1 MAKVIV
7 FFMILF
13 LCCCSV
19 SAVDDATLETVSG
32 ELHDGLSIE
41 SSNSSHAYAG
51 TVYAA
56 VEDSN
61 LSADSKEDDFGSS
74 YDSGLSAGDVEVLG
88 VVDASG
94 LSAGDVEVLGAG
106 DVYFDAS
113 VASDGDGSQSNPY
126 KTLSSSRL
134 SGYSNYHFAPGN
146 YTISSDVSSTFSTSA
161 INFIGTN
168 PQTTIIKYTGSGT
181 FLESSSGISFT
192 GITLKSV
199 SIRTS
204 GSINAT
210 NTIFDGGTAEVE
222 DEDGYKFGNSYGG
235 AVKITGT
242 GSSFYDELSQ
252 IWGTNST
259 RKIIFENCEFINN
272 YAAYGGAFYISH
284 VNATFKGCKF
294 SKNHADNGGGS
305 ILAVDGANVNI
316 TGCEFEEDYSFL
328 DAGGSVHIRNASASI
343 ADTNFTS
350 CRAGL
355 GSAVASLNSNVSV
368 NNIHARGNNATFEG
382 GAIFAMFGSLSVKNS
397 EFSQNYA
404 QYGGAIFA
412 NNLTSFE
419 AVNSRFVS
427 NIAAFQ
433 AGAVYAYADLSNV
446 ESGNSYVSNEA
457 LKDEDYYASDLFE
470 IFIGSDDYDMIQ
482 YNSSYEGVLPS
493 RFDLRDYNAVT
504 SLKEQANSGNC
515 WAFATISTLESAIKK
530 ATGLEYD
537 LSEGYLK
544 NLAQMYSD
552 FGWPYETNNGGL
564 YPMALSVLVNW
575 AAPVNES
582 ADATDDWDVISPL
595 LNSQVHVQNI
605 LFLQR
610 SSYTDNDIIKKA
622 IMDYGAVATQICM
635 QFSSSYINGGSYYY
649 YGNESTNHAIT
660 IIGWDDNYSKSNFVK
675 TPPGNGAWIVKN
687 SYGTRWGNSG
697 FGYVSYYD
705 TRFAEI
711 NDQEYTFAFILNDTI
726 RFNRNYQYDVGGKTD
741 YFMNGA
747 DTLYYK
753 NVFTS
758 AGNDLLSAF
767 STYFN
772 SSSDW
777 TANIIV
783 NGDTVLTQSGSSVPG
798 YFTINL
804 NEQIPLKIGDVFE
817 IALKVHSQGITSF
830 PISEGVATSK
840 RFYKPGVSFVSFDGS
855 SWIDLY
861 DYSYT
866 YHPDQDDGHYYS
878 SQVACIKAFTSQG
891 VHEVLNTTLEIFSF
905 NNTALT
911 LSVKDQN
918 GENINFGS
926 VEFVIDEKSYSAKV
940 TSGLAT
946 VDLYL
951 KHGSHNILAE
961 YVENSFYHTANL
973 SKNIEVGKEDLA
985 FAINASDIS
994 YPEDL
999 NLVFYLRN
1007 GANESIQN
1015 IPIIVSCNNQTFTV
1029 LDNQLKI
1036 SGLAPSSYTIKAS
1049 ISESEDYNAQIIHK
1063 TINVFKITS
1072 GLKLEVPE
1080 VKIGNSIFIK
1090 AILPGVDGRIA
1101 VKLNGGNYSINLI
1114 GGEGNITIE
1123 EVLAEGSYTVTA
1135 EFSGNDY
1142 CNPINSSAVLKVVK
1156 HVPEISVVS
1165 NDPLVGDDAQII
1177 VNLPG
1182 DAASGV
1188 LLIIDNKTYSKDP
1201 VGGMVN
1207 FTIGDL
1213 ELGNHG
1219 YVVIFEGDAKYA
1231 ALNVTGVLNV
1241 ASKPREEVD
1250 AVLAYEN
1257 ITEGETAVI
1266 SVDIPSSVTQALT
1279 LSINSQ
1285 NYTSIP
1291 INGKVIFKVSDL
1303 TDGTYP
1309 FSISFKGNS
1318 DYTPFF
1324 LNGALKVSPDPAN
1337 KNYSISLSNVEK
1349 YFRGNEKL
1357 EIFVEGAEFLD
1368 VSIRID
1374 NESYIET
1381 TDENGFIYLD
1391 VSSLSAGEHE
1401 ILISIPDTNSSTR
1414 LKITVATSI
1423 EANDMKR
1430 AYLSE
1435 KDFEAR
1441 FYDADGGLL
1450 INETVLFSING
1461 VDYYFKT
1468 NDYGYVKFSRKL
1480 PVGEYEVNIM
1490 NPRTGE
1496 SVVKRLSIVKRIS
1509 NNKNIAMDYDDG
1521 TLYKIRVYSDD
1532 SCAAAAGE
1540 KVKISVGGRSVFV
1553 LTDKNGYASYKINL
1567 KPGTYTI
1574 SAEYRNVKVSNKVV
1588 VKSILKTKNIS
1599 KKKAKKIKFTA
1610 VLKNSKGKALA
1621 GKKITFKVNKKKY
1634 TAKTNKKGL
1643 ATIKIKNLKVG
1654 KYAIYTYYKAICQ
1667 KNKIKIKK

>member
-1 MAKVIV
+1 M
-7 FFMILF
+7 
-13 LCCCSV
+13 
-19 SAVDDATLETVSG
+19 
-32 ELHDGLSIE
+32 
-41 SSNSSHAYAG
+41 
-51 TVYAA
+51 
-56 VEDSN
+56 
-61 LSADSKEDDFGSS
+61 
-74 YDSGLSAGDVEVLG
+74 
-88 VVDASG
+88 
-94 LSAGDVEVLGAG
+94 
-106 DVYFDAS
+106 
-113 VASDGDGSQSNPY
+113 
-126 KTLSSSRL
+126 
-134 SGYSNYHFAPGN
+134 
-146 YTISSDVSSTFSTSA
+146 
-161 INFIGTN
+161 
-168 PQTTIIKYTGSGT
+168 
-181 FLESSSGISFT
+181 
-192 GITLKSV
+192 
-199 SIRTS
+199 
-204 GSINAT
+204 
-210 NTIFDGGTAEVE
+210 
-222 DEDGYKFGNSYGG
+222 
-235 AVKITGT
+235 
-242 GSSFYDELSQ
+242 
-252 IWGTNST
+252 
-259 RKIIFENCEFINN
+259 
-272 YAAYGGAFYISH
+272 
-284 VNATFKGCKF
+284 
-294 SKNHADNGGGS
+294 
-305 ILAVDGANVNI
+305 
-316 TGCEFEEDYSFL
+316 
-328 DAGGSVHIRNASASI
+328 DAGGSIHIRNASASI

-368 NNIHARGNNATFEG
+368 NNIHARENNATFEG

-419 AVNSRFVS
+419 AVNSRFTS

-446 ESGNSYVSNEA
+446 ESGNTYLSNEA

-482 YNSSYEGVLPS
+482 YNSSYEGVIPS

-544 NLAQMYSD
+544 NFAQMYSD

-564 YPMALSVLVNW
+564 FPMALSVLVNW

-582 ADATDDWDVISPL
+582 ADPTDDWDVISPL

-635 QFSSSYINGGSYYY
+635 KFSSSYINGGSYYY

-660 IIGWDDNYSKSNFVK
+660 IIGWDDNYSKSNFVQ
-675 TPPGNGAWIVKN
+675 TPAGNGAWIVKN

-705 TRFAEI
+705 TRFAQI

-758 AGNDLLSAF
+758 AGNDMLSAF

-830 PISEGVATSK
+830 PISEAVATSK
-840 RFYKPGVSFVSFDGS
+840 CFYKPGVSFVSFDGS
-855 SWIDLY
+855 NWIDLY

-891 VHEVLNTTLEIFSF
+891 VHEVLNATLEIFSF

-940 TSGLAT
+940 SSGLAT

-951 KHGSHNILAE
+951 KHGPHSILAE
-961 YVENSFYHTANL
+961 YVENSYYHAAHL
-973 SKNIEVGKEDLA
+973 SQNIEVGKEDLE
-985 FAINASDIS
+985 FTINASDIS

-999 NLVFYLRN
+999 NLAFYLTN

-1015 IPIIVSCNNQTFTV
+1015 IPIIVSCNNQTFAV
-1029 LDNQLKI
+1029 LNNQLKI
-1036 SGLAPSSYTIKAS
+1036 SGLTPATYTIKAS
-1049 ISESEDYNAQIIHK
+1049 INESEDYNAQIIHK
-1063 TINVFKITS
+1063 TINVFKIA
-1072 GLKLEVPE
+1072 GDLRLEVPE
-1080 VKIGNSIFIK
+1080 VKIGNQIFIK
-1090 AILPGVDGRIA
+1090 ALLPGVDGSIA
-1101 VKLNGGNYSINLI
+1101 VKLRGGDYSISLI

-1123 EVLAEGSYTVTA
+1123 EVLSEGSYPVTA

-1142 CNPINSSAVLKVVK
+1142 YNPVNSSAVLKVIK

-1177 VNLPG
+1177 VNLPE

-1188 LLIIDNKTYSKDP
+1188 SLIIDNRTYSKDP
-1201 VGGMVN
+1201 AGGMAN

-1213 ELGNHG
+1213 ELGSHG

-1241 ASKPREEVD
+1241 ASKPREDAD
-1250 AVLAYEN
+1250 AVLSYEN

-1266 SVDIPSSVTQALT
+1266 SIDIPSNVTQALT

-1285 NYTSIP
+1285 NHTSIP
-1291 INGKVIFKVSDL
+1291 ISGKVIFKVSDL
-1303 TDGTYP
+1303 ADGIYP

-1318 DYTPFF
+1318 DYNPFS
-1324 LNGALKVSPDPAN
+1324 LNGTLKVSPDPAN
-1337 KNYSISLSNVEK
+1337 KNYSIRAFNVEK
-1349 YFRGNEKL
+1349 YVGSNEKL
-1357 EIFVEGAEFLD
+1357 AVFVEDAECLD
-1368 VSIRID
+1368 VFIRID
-1374 NESYIET
+1374 NESYVKT
-1381 TDENGFIYLD
+1381 TDEDGFIYLD
-1391 VSSLSAGEHE
+1391 VSSLNAGEHE
-1401 ILISIPDTNSSTR
+1401 VLISIPGTDSSAS
-1414 LKITVATSI
+1414 LKFIVLPTI
-1423 EANDMKR
+1423 EANDMSR
-1430 AYLSE
+1430 AYLSG

-1441 FYDADGGLL
+1441 FYDSDGSLL
-1450 INETVLFSING
+1450 SNETVSFSIDG
-1461 VDYYFKT
+1461 VAYYLKT
-1468 NDYGYVKFSRKL
+1468 NDYGYVKFNRKL
-1480 PVGEYEVNIM
+1480 PVGEYEVNIL

-1496 SVVKRLSIVKRIS
+1496 SAVKKLTIVKRIS
-1509 NNKNIAMDYDDG
+1509 DNKNISMDYEDG
-1521 TLYKIRVYSDD
+1521 TSYKIRVYSDD
-1532 SCAAAAGE
+1532 SCSAAAGE
-1540 KVKISVGGRSVFV
+1540 KVKITVGGGTVFV
-1553 LTDKNGYASYKINL
+1553 LTDKNGYASYKIHL

-1574 SAEYRNVKVSNKVV
+1574 TAEYRNVKVSNKVI

-1599 KKKAKKIKFTA
+1599 KKKAKKIKFSAT
-1610 VLKNSKGKALA
+1610 LKNSKGKALA
-1621 GKKITFKVNKKKY
+1621 GKKITFKINKKKY
-1634 TAKTNKKGL
+1634 TAKTNKKGV

-1654 KYAIYTYYKAICQ
+1654 KYAIYTYYNGLCQ
-1667 KNKIKIKK
+1667 KNKIKIRK

>member
-1 MAKVIV
+1 MAKAII
-7 FFMILF
+7 FFMMLF

-19 SAVDDATLETVSG
+19 SAIDDTNLETVSG
-32 ELHDGLSIE
+32 ELQEELAVE
-41 SSNSSHAYAG
+41 SLDSWHAYAG
-51 TVYAA
+51 TVD
-56 VEDSN
+56 VTIEDSN
-61 LSADSKEDDFGSS
+61 LSEDNKEDKLASQ
-74 YDSGLSAGDVEVLG
+74 
-88 VVDASG
+88 DAFY
-94 LSAGDVEVLGAG
+94 LSAGDVEVLGAS

-113 VASDGDGSQSNPY
+113 IASDGDGSQSNPY

-134 SGYSNYHFAPGN
+134 SGYSNCYFAPGN
-146 YTISSDVSSTFSTSA
+146 YSISSAVSSTFSTTA

-210 NTIFDGGTAEVE
+210 NTIFDGGTAEIE

-235 AVKITGT
+235 AVKIAGT

-252 IWGTNST
+252 LWGFNSSG
-259 RKIIFENCEFINN
+259 KIIFENCEFINN
-272 YAAYGGAFYISH
+272 YAAYGGAFYISN
-284 VNATFKGCKF
+284 VNVTFKGCKF

-305 ILAVDGANVNI
+305 ILAVDGANIII
-316 TGCEFEEDYSFL
+316 TGCEFYEDYSL
-328 DAGGSVHIRNASASI
+328 GDAGGSIHIRNASASI
-343 ADTNFTS
+343 GDTNFTS

-355 GSAVASLNSNVSV
+355 GSAVASLSSNVSV
-368 NNIHARGNNATFEG
+368 INVNARRNNATFEG

-397 EFSQNYA
+397 EFSQNKA

-419 AVNSRFVS
+419 ALNSRFTS
-427 NIAAFQ
+427 NVVVYQ
-433 AGAVYAYADLSNV
+433 GGAIYAYADSSNV
-446 ESGNSYVSNEA
+446 ESENSYVSNEA

-470 IFIGSDDYDMIQ
+470 IFLGSDDYDMIQ

-544 NLAQMYSD
+544 NFAQMYSD

-564 YPMALSVLVNW
+564 FPMALSVLVNW

-582 ADATDDWDVISPL
+582 ADPTDDWDVISPL

-635 QFSSSYINGGSYYY
+635 KFSSSYINGGSYYY

-660 IIGWDDNYSKSNFVK
+660 IIGWDDNYSKSNFVQ
-675 TPPGNGAWIVKN
+675 TPAGNGAWIVKN

-705 TRFAEI
+705 TRFAQI

-772 SSSDW
+772 STSNW
-777 TANIIV
+777 TVNVIL
-783 NGDTVLTQSGSSVPG
+783 NGDNVLTQSGSSVPG

-817 IALKVHSQGITSF
+817 IALKVHSNGITSF
-830 PISEGVATSK
+830 PISESVATSK
-840 RFYKPGVSFVSFDGS
+840 CFYKPGVSFVSFDGS
-855 SWIDLY
+855 NWIDLY

-866 YHPDQDDGHYYS
+866 YHPDQADGHYYS

-891 VHEVLNTTLEIFSF
+891 AYEVLNTTLEIFSF
-905 NNTALT
+905 NNTAMT

-918 GENINFGS
+918 GEDINFGS
-926 VEFVIDEKSYSAKV
+926 VEFIIDEKSYSAKV
-940 TSGLAT
+940 SSGLAT

-951 KHGSHNILAE
+951 KHGLHNILAE
-961 YVENSFYHTANL
+961 YVENSYYHTAQL
-973 SKNIEVGKEDLA
+973 SQSIEVGKEDLA
-985 FAINASDIS
+985 FTINASDIS

-999 NLVFYLRN
+999 NLAFYLTN

-1015 IPIIVSCNNQTFTV
+1015 IPILVSCNNQTFTV
-1029 LDNQLKI
+1029 FGNQFKI
-1036 SGLAPSSYTIKAS
+1036 SGLAPASYVITAS
-1049 ISESEDYNAQIIHK
+1049 INESEDYNAQIIHK
-1063 TINVFKITS
+1063 TINVFKIA
-1072 GLKLEVPE
+1072 GDLRLEVPD
-1080 VKIGNSIFIK
+1080 VKIGNQIFIK
-1090 AILPGVDGRIA
+1090 AVFPGVDGSIA
-1101 VKLNGGNYSINLI
+1101 IKLNGGNYSINLVC
-1114 GGEGNITIE
+1114 GEGNITIE
-1123 EVLAEGSYTVTA
+1123 EVLPVGSYPVTA

-1142 CNPINSSAVLKVVK
+1142 CNPVNSSAVLKVIK
-1156 HVPEISVVS
+1156 HVPEIIVIS
-1165 NDPLVGDDAQII
+1165 NDPLIGEDAQII
-1177 VNLPG
+1177 VNMPS
-1182 DAASGV
+1182 DTAAAVS
-1188 LLIIDNKTYSKDP
+1188 LLIDNRTYSKEP
-1201 VGGMVN
+1201 VGGMVD
-1207 FTIGDL
+1207 FTIDNL
-1213 ELGNHG
+1213 ELGSHG
-1219 YVVIFEGDAKYA
+1219 YVVIFNGDAKYA

-1250 AVLAYEN
+1250 AILSYEN

-1266 SVDIPSSVTQALT
+1266 SIDISSNVTQALT

-1291 INGKVIFKVSDL
+1291 ISGKVIFKVSDL
-1303 TDGTYP
+1303 TVGTYP

-1318 DYTPFF
+1318 DYNPFT
-1324 LNGALKVSPDPAN
+1324 LKDALKVSPDHAI
-1337 KNYSISLSNVEK
+1337 KNYSIRVFNIEK
-1349 YFRGNEKL
+1349 YFGGNEKL
-1357 EIFVEGAEFLD
+1357 EIFVEGAECLEVF
-1368 VSIRID
+1368 IRID
-1374 NESYIET
+1374 NESYVKT
-1381 TDENGFIYLD
+1381 TDEEGFIYLD
-1391 VSSLSAGEHE
+1391 VSSLNAGEHKV
-1401 ILISIPDTNSSTR
+1401 LISIPDTHSSAR
-1414 LKITVATSI
+1414 SKITVVTTIGS
-1423 EANDMKR
+1423 NDMKR
-1430 AYLSE
+1430 AYLSG

-1441 FYDADGGLL
+1441 FYDADGSLL
-1450 INETVLFSING
+1450 INETVSFSIDG
-1461 VDYYFKT
+1461 VDYYLKT
-1468 NDYGYVKFSRKL
+1468 NDYGYVKFNRKL

-1496 SVVKRLSIVKRIS
+1496 SAVKRLSIVKRIS
-1509 NNKNIAMDYDDG
+1509 DNKNIAMDYDDG
-1521 TLYKIRVYSDD
+1521 TIYKLRVYSDD
-1532 SCAAAAGE
+1532 SCAAATGE
-1540 KVKISVGGRSVFV
+1540 KVKITIGGRPVFV

-1574 SAEYRNVKVSNKVV
+1574 AAEYRNVKVSNKVI

-1599 KKKAKKIKFTA
+1599 KKKAKKIKFSAT
-1610 VLKNSKGKALA
+1610 LKNSKGKSLV

-1634 TAKTNKKGL
+1634 CAKTNKKGV

-1654 KYAIYTYYKAICQ
+1654 KYTIYTYYKVLCQ
-1667 KNKIKIKK
+1667 KNKIKIRK